1 MTTHRGKREGSIKS
15 KQKTGDFT
23 LKFSD
28 ENLSDEHRETQCRKR
43 EGNITS
49 GQKLQKSFAK
59 LFQKR
64 KQK

>member
-28 ENLSDEHRETQCRKR
+28 ENLSDEHRETQWGKR
-43 EGNITS
+43 EGNI
-49 GQKLQKSFAK
+49 KSKKNRRLHAEIF
-59 LFQKR
+59 
-64 KQK
+64 

>member
-28 ENLSDEHRETQCRKR
+28 ENLSDEHRETQWGKR
-43 EGNITS
+43 EGNI
-49 GQKLQKSFAK
+49 KSKKKQAK
-59 LFQKR
+59 SI
-64 KQK
+64 